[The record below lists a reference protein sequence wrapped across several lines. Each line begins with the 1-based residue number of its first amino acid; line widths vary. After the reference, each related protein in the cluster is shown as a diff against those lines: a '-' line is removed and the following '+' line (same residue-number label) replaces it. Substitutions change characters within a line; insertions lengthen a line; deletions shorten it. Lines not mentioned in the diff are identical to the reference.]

1 MMTAIAPTLVELALS
16 LAALAGL
23 WSLYGLIAARGAHGP
38 LNRRFLFGLRVTMLL
53 FAGRA
58 LTVLTGVEA
67 FRVLVLLAAALI
79 PVAVLIL
86 AEGLLRRHA
95 PKAGKVWIGAGTLVF
110 GALAF
115 LPDRF
120 GQAGLWALLA
130 FQLSGLALAGGL
142 VVRRDVSSL
151 TPAENRAAV
160 RLGLS
165 LLLIMPLAALD
176 FVAPVLGL
184 PLQPSGLAVLFLCWL
199 AIGLGQPGAGHRQSL
214 AGFARA
220 VAVGLMLTA
229 LTALATGGDLTEA
242 ALLGA
247 AILAAVIVVAIWNEA
262 ARQKEDAEGRSL
274 LAHIAHGPDDA
285 ARFLS
290 DLRAHPLVEGAIVL
304 TGRDIA
310 GIGALPEGLFSDGP
324 VLRRG
329 GAGLAGD
336 AADYADHLFERYAAT
351 HILCLRRDPPELLAL
366 AMPDLAASSRTELEL
381 AAVARVAALLSER
394 GS

>member
-1 MMTAIAPTLVELALS
+1 M
-16 LAALAGL
+16 
-23 WSLYGLIAARGAHGP
+23 
-38 LNRRFLFGLRVTMLL
+38 
-53 FAGRA
+53 
-58 LTVLTGVEA
+58 
-67 FRVLVLLAAALI
+67 
-79 PVAVLIL
+79 
-86 AEGLLRRHA
+86 
-95 PKAGKVWIGAGTLVF
+95 
-110 GALAF
+110 
-115 LPDRF
+115 
-120 GQAGLWALLA
+120 
-130 FQLSGLALAGGL
+130 
-142 VVRRDVSSL
+142 
-151 TPAENRAAV
+151 
-160 RLGLS
+160 
-165 LLLIMPLAALD
+165 
-176 FVAPVLGL
+176 
-184 PLQPSGLAVLFLCWL
+184 
-199 AIGLGQPGAGHRQSL
+199 
-214 AGFARA
+214 
-220 VAVGLMLTA
+220 
-229 LTALATGGDLTEA
+229 
-242 ALLGA
+242 
-247 AILAAVIVVAIWNEA
+247 IVVAIWNEA